1 MFKRN
6 MLNFVLA
13 GLLLFVGAAYLL
25 KNDFN
30 HSGPQTSIWDN
41 IAQVE
46 NPPSPNPP
54 IVEPPPPGQITTY
67 EEAIAAAKRSP
78 VIGPDRKI
86 LIVFGAE
93 WCGWCTKLDKET
105 IRNREVNK
113 AIAEGNIINIH
124 VDVDKRKDLAKK
136 FSVRGIPAYVIIDK
150 DENIVRQGS
159 GFKDP
164 SNFISWMLGKW
175 GTKQNLF
182 SWLFGK

>member
-6 MLNFVLA
+6 VLNFLLA

-41 IAQVE
+41 IARVE
-46 NPPSPNPP
+46 NPPSPTPP
-54 IVEPPPPGQITTY
+54 VVEQPPPGQITTY
-67 EEAIAAAKRSP
+67 EEAIAVAKRS
-78 VIGPDRKI
+78 DRKV

-93 WCGWCTKLDKET
+93 WCSWCKKLDKET

-113 AIAEGNIINIH
+113 AIAEGNVINIH
-124 VDVDKRKDLAKK
+124 VDVDQRKDLAKK

-150 DENIVRQGS
+150 DEAVVRQGS

-182 SWLFGK
+182 SWLFDQ

>member
-6 MLNFVLA
+6 IFNFVLA
-13 GLLLFVGAAYLL
+13 SLLLFIGSAYLL

-30 HSGPQTSIWDN
+30 HSGPQTNIWDN
-41 IAQVE
+41 IAKIE
-46 NPPSPNPP
+46 NNPPSPFIPPP
-54 IVEPPPPGQITTY
+54 IEEPPREITTY
-67 EEAIAAAKRSP
+67 EEALAIAKQQNS
-78 VIGPDRKI
+78 KI

-93 WCGWCTKLDKET
+93 WCGWCKKLDKET
-105 IRNREVNK
+105 LKNKEVNK
-113 AIAEGNIINIH
+113 IIIEGKTISIH

-136 FSVRGIPAYVIIDK
+136 FSVRGIPAYVIVDK
-150 DENIVRQGS
+150 NENIVRQGS

-164 SNFISWMLGKW
+164 PNFINWMMGKW